1 MAVRIDIRY
10 EGDLHCTVVHGPS
23 GDSFRTDAPPDNRGR
38 GEHISPTDLV
48 AAAMGSCMLT
58 VMGIVAR
65 DRDID
70 MTGARAQVVKEMSS
84 VPRRHIA
91 RLEVEITL
99 PARLDARERA
109 LLEAAAR
116 GCPVHASL
124 GADTETA
131 LSFVYA

>member
-10 EGDLHCTVVHGPS
+10 EGDLNCTVVHGPS
-23 GDSFRTDAPPDNRGR
+23 GNSLRTDAPTDNRGR
-38 GEHISPTDLV
+38 GAHISPTDLV

-58 VMGIVAR
+58 IMGIVAR

-70 MTGARAQVVKEMSS
+70 MSGAKASVVKEMSS
-84 VPRRHIA
+84 VPRRHIG
-91 RLEVEITL
+91 RLGVEITL
-99 PARLDARERA
+99 PARLEPRERA

-124 GADTETA
+124 GPGTEVA
-131 LSFVYA
+131 LRFVYT